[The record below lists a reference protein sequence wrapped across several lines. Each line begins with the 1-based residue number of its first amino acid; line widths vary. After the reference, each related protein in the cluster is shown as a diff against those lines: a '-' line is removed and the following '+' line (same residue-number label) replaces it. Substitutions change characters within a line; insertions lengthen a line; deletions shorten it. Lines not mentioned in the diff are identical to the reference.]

1 MHALLMC
8 GGRGERLGRGEKP
21 LFEVCRRKLIEHS
34 LLEFE
39 NFDVLAVTSPNTPET
54 ERFLINRGIDFY
66 RASGKGFIEDYREVC
81 VEMSIVE
88 PVFVVC
94 TDIVYIKGGVAERAV
109 EKYMMSTKR
118 ALKVVVD
125 GNAVGLNIID
135 AFFIN
140 EEQEE
145 EIYNVEENSLINV
158 NTLKDAERAE
168 ELWTMTRR
176 GKDLRKD

>member
-21 LFEVCRRKLIEHS
+21 LFEVCGMKLIEHS
-34 LLEFE
+34 IVEFE

-54 ERFLINRGIDFY
+54 ERFLMDEGIDFY

-81 VEMSIVE
+81 VEMSIAE
-88 PVFVVC
+88 PVFIAC
-94 TDIVYIKGGVAERAV
+94 ADIVYIRNGIAERAL
-109 EKYMMSTKR
+109 ESYMTSTKR
-118 ALKVVVD
+118 ALRVVI
-125 GNAVGLNIID
+125 GGKSVGLNIID
-135 AFFIN
+135 AFFID
-140 EEQEE
+140 EAQEE

-168 ELWTMTRR
+168 KLWTMTRK
-176 GKDLRKD
+176 GKGLQKD

>member
-1 MHALLMC
+1 M
-8 GGRGERLGRGEKP
+8 
-21 LFEVCRRKLIEHS
+21 
-34 LLEFE
+34 
-39 NFDVLAVTSPNTPET
+39 T
-54 ERFLINRGIDFY
+54 
-66 RASGKGFIEDYREVC
+66 
-81 VEMSIVE
+81 
-88 PVFVVC
+88 
-94 TDIVYIKGGVAERAV
+94 
-109 EKYMMSTKR
+109 STKR
-118 ALKVVVD
+118 ALKVVVG

-145 EIYNVEENSLINV
+145 EIYNVEKNSIINV